1 MKRYKTLNPF
11 INEAFAFEMRLPN
24 DCDISKQSIGGTGD
38 KHPHYAIVKNTH
50 TADDKIITLNKCQ
63 KCGVSN
69 HKCDEC

>member
-1 MKRYKTLNPF
+1 
-11 INEAFAFEMRLPN
+11 MRLPN
-24 DCDISKQSIGGTGD
+24 DCDVSKQSIGGTGD